1 MDFIIPI
8 LLGLGFGCVLM
19 FFVLRPKLMTVKE
32 IDKRI
37 EEQNAQLTEEANS
50 LHAYVK
56 QLQNDINQKG
66 LELQE
71 QKLALSKLR
80 AEEQELIK
88 HIENT
93 RELIEQNNEVVY
105 QKSFDLM

>member
-1 MDFIIPI
+1 
-8 LLGLGFGCVLM
+8 
-19 FFVLRPKLMTVKE
+19 MTVKE